1 MVEQFRNYCV
11 QTKIVRCGFLWK
23 KATKRPIPSV
33 DSHCESAVGGV
44 RNESWEL
51 GSTPSVTYNRL
62 FLQQDPIFS
71 SEGVPILRV
80 VSGGFRSRV
89 YKNQPVLP
97 FFFRMCRIVALL
109 LFCASS
115 LMAWAQQDVVT
126 QIRVIGNRR
135 IPRETVLARLF
146 THPGDTYDPATIER
160 DFNSLWNT
168 GYFENLQ
175 IAREDTPKGIILDI
189 IVKEKPTIREI
200 NYKGLNSVSTSDVLD
215 RFKKEHVTGLSVESP
230 YDPTKLARG
239 VDVIRALL
247 AEHGHQFATVKPEIK
262 TIPPSSVSINFN
274 VKEGPTVKV
283 GNITFTGNHAV
294 GSRDLR
300 AAMKNLR
307 PVGIPHS
314 IVLENIFARTYDAS
328 KLEEDT
334 ERVRRALQDRGYFR
348 AGVNDPI
355 THIRNE
361 GGLSFFTFRPRQGK
375 RIDIRI
381 PVEEGLRYRLGGVTF
396 TGNTHVQNV
405 KALRAQ
411 FPTKD
416 GELFNATAIGKGLDN
431 LRKAYN
437 SLGYINFTAVPTPRV
452 DDAKHLVYLDIDIDE
467 GKPFTVSRIEFQ
479 GNTITRD
486 RVIRRE
492 LLLEEG
498 ATYNSNQWEQSLLR
512 LNQLDYFDPLK
523 VDQDTEEHTDNE
535 NGTVSLLLKVHEKG
549 KNSIGLNGGV
559 SGLSGT
565 FLGLNY
571 STNNFLG
578 LGETLSLQGNIGNL
592 ARSVVFA
599 FTEPYLR
606 NKPTSV
612 GFQLFSR
619 KTDFNSA
626 RNFATVSGQAQNL
639 TAAQQSLT
647 QNYNQSSTG
656 LNFSVSYPLRRS
668 FKRVGLTYS
677 WDKSTIQTF
686 SQASANLFETL
697 AFRSGQIQGSNALEG
712 IYTSSVSLSYSYNKV
727 GPSIFRPRFGT
738 DVSAAFV
745 LAGLFGNVRYFT
757 PVVQYKHFIAMRGL
771 HPDRDGRNVLGFRVQ
786 GSYIQGYSGDVA
798 PPFSRFYSGG
808 DNELRGF
815 DVRGATPYAF
825 IPVRQNITLT
835 NPDGTPVP
843 IDPSNFTL
851 GNILIP
857 IPIYRPVSV
866 GGDIKMTSNIEYRI
880 PIAGPVQFEIFDD
893 FDITSVVRQSQ
904 LRQSVEGADQLNS
917 PLYGCTSYFNGAC
930 QGGQAI
936 QFINLIRPIAGTNVV
951 PRMSI
956 GGEVSAMLPIV
967 NAPFRLY
974 YAFNAL
980 RLFENVQGESLITRS
995 MFPAG
1000 GAGDYTYQEAITAY
1014 DSLLHFREPKKTFRL
1029 SVSTTF

>member
-1 MVEQFRNYCV
+1 MVGSVRK
-11 QTKIVRCGFLWK
+11 QT
-23 KATKRPIPSV
+23 P
-33 DSHCESAVGGV
+33 
-44 RNESWEL
+44 EL

-62 FLQQDPIFS
+62 FPEPDPIFS

-80 VSGGFRSRV
+80 VSGSLRSRFPQ
-89 YKNQPVLP
+89 NQPAR
-97 FFFRMCRIVALL
+97 FFLRMCRIVGLL
-109 LFCASS
+109 LFCGSS
-115 LMAWAQQDVVT
+115 LIAWAQDAAQPNTIV

-146 THPGDTYDPATIER
+146 THQGDPYDPATIER

-175 IAREDTPKGIILDI
+175 IAREDTPKGIILDV

-215 RFKKEHVTGLSVESP
+215 RFKKEHLTGFSQESP
-230 YDPTKLARG
+230 YDPTKLARA
-239 VDVIRALL
+239 VDIIRALL

-262 TIPPSSVSINFN
+262 NIPPSSVAVNFN
-274 VKEGPTVKV
+274 IKEGPTVKV

-294 GSRDLR
+294 PSRELR
-300 AAMKNLR
+300 ASMKNLR

-314 IVLENIFARTYDAS
+314 IFFENLFARTYDAS

-334 ERVRRALQDRGYFR
+334 ERVRRAMQDRGYFK
-348 AGVNDPI
+348 AAVADPI

-361 GGLSFFTFRPRQGK
+361 GGLSFLTFRPRKGK
-375 RIDIRI
+375 RIDIKI
-381 PVEEGLRYRLGGVTF
+381 PVEEEQRYKLGGITF

-416 GELFNATAIGKGLDN
+416 GEWFNATAVGKGLEN

-437 SLGYINFTAVPTPRV
+437 SLGYINFTAVPTPRP
-452 DDAKHLVYLDIDIDE
+452 DEAKHEVFLDIDIDE

-498 ATYNSNQWEQSLLR
+498 SLYNSNLWEQSLLR

-523 VDQDTEEHTDNE
+523 IDTDSEQHIDPE

-571 STNNFLG
+571 ATNNFLG

-592 ARSVVFA
+592 SRSAVFA
-599 FTEPYLR
+599 FNEPYLR
-606 NKPTSV
+606 NRPISV

-619 KTDFNSA
+619 KSDFNSA
-626 RNFATVSGQAQNL
+626 RNFASVTGNANL
-639 TAAQQSLT
+639 SAAQQSLT

-656 LNFSVSYPLRRS
+656 LNFSLQYPIRRS
-668 FKRVGLTYS
+668 FKRVGITYS
-677 WDKSTIQTF
+677 WDKSTITTF
-686 SQASANLFETL
+686 SQASANLFQTL
-697 AFRSGQIQGSNALEG
+697 AFRSGQIQGPNALEG
-712 IYTSSVSLSYSYNKV
+712 IYTSSVSLSYVYNTV
-727 GPSIFRPRFGT
+727 GPTLFRPHYGT
-738 DVSAAFV
+738 DISAAFQ

-757 PVVQYKHFIAMRGL
+757 PVVQYKHFIGMKGL
-771 HPDRDGRNVLGFRVQ
+771 HPSRDGRNTLGYRVQ
-786 GSYIQGYSGDVA
+786 ASYIQGFSGDVA
-798 PPFSRFYSGG
+798 PPFARFYSGG

-815 DVRGATPYAF
+815 DVRSATPYGF
-825 IPVRQNITLT
+825 IPVRTNITLT

-843 IDPSNFTL
+843 IQPGNFTL

-866 GGDIKMTSNIEYRI
+866 GGDVKLTTNIEYRI
-880 PIAGPVQFEIFDD
+880 PIAGPVGFSIFDD

-936 QFINLIRPIAGTNVV
+936 QFNNEIRPISGTNFR
-951 PRMSI
+951 PRMSV
-956 GGEVSAMLPIV
+956 GGEISAMLPIV

-974 YAFNAL
+974 YAYNVL
-980 RLFENVQGESLITRS
+980 RLFEDRQGESLITRS

-1000 GAGDYTYQEAITAY
+1000 GAGDFTYAEAISAY
-1014 DSLLHFREPKKTFRL
+1014 DSLLQFREPRKTFRL

>member
-1 MVEQFRNYCV
+1 M
-11 QTKIVRCGFLWK
+11 
-23 KATKRPIPSV
+23 
-33 DSHCESAVGGV
+33 VGGL
-44 RNESWEL
+44 RNDPPEL

-62 FLQQDPIFS
+62 FLKQDPIFS

-80 VSGGFRSRV
+80 VSGSLRSRFQ
-89 YKNQPVLP
+89 KNQFALP
-97 FFFRMCRIVALL
+97 FCFRMCRLLALL
-109 LFCASS
+109 LFCGSS
-115 LMAWAQQDVVT
+115 VVVWAQQDVAQPPAAQPGVIQ

-146 THPGDTYDPATIER
+146 SHPGDTYDPATIER

-175 IAREDTPKGIILDI
+175 IAREDSPKGIILDI

-215 RFKKEHVTGLSVESP
+215 RFKKEHVTGFSVESP
-230 YDPTKLARG
+230 YDPTKLARAI
-239 VDVIRALL
+239 DVIRALL
-247 AEHGHQFATVKPEIK
+247 AEHGHQFATVKPDIK
-262 TIPPSSVSINFN
+262 TIPPSSVTVNFI

-283 GNITFTGNHAV
+283 GNITFTGNRAV
-294 GSRDLR
+294 SSRDLR
-300 AAMKNLR
+300 ASMKNLR

-314 IVLENIFARTYDAS
+314 IILENLFARTYDAS

-348 AGVNDPI
+348 AGVNDPT

-361 GGLSFFTFRPRQGK
+361 GGLSFFTFRPRTGK
-375 RIDIRI
+375 RIDIRVPI
-381 PVEEGLRYRLGGVTF
+381 DEGERYRLGGVTF

-416 GELFNATAIGKGLDN
+416 GEWFNATAVGKGLDN
-431 LRKAYN
+431 LRKAYGG
-437 SLGYINFTAVPTPRV
+437 LGYINFTGVPTPRI

-498 ATYNSNQWEQSLLR
+498 AVYNSNLWEQSLLH
-512 LNQLDYFDPLK
+512 LNQMDYFDPLK
-523 VDQDTEEHTDNE
+523 VEQDSEEHTDPD

-571 STNNFLG
+571 QTNNFLG
-578 LGETLSLQGNIGNL
+578 LGETLSVQGNIGNL
-592 ARSVVFA
+592 SRNVLFA
-599 FTEPYLR
+599 FNEPYLH
-606 NKPTSV
+606 NKPISL
-612 GFQLFSR
+612 GFQVFSR
-619 KTDFNSA
+619 KSDFNSA
-626 RNFATVSGQAQNL
+626 RNYASVTGQSSAL
-639 TAAQQSLT
+639 TAAQSSLT

-677 WDKSTIQTF
+677 WDKSTITTF
-686 SQASANLFETL
+686 SQASANLFQTL
-697 AFRSGQIQGSNALEG
+697 AFRSGQIQGANALEG
-712 IYTSSVSLSYSYNKV
+712 IYTSSVSLSYIYNKV
-727 GPSIFRPRFGT
+727 GPSVFRPRFGT
-738 DVSAAFV
+738 DISAAFQ

-757 PVVQYKHFIAMRGL
+757 PVVQYKHYIAMKGL
-771 HPDRDGRNVLGFRVQ
+771 RPNPEGRNVLALRAQASYVQ
-786 GSYIQGYSGDVA
+786 GFSGDVA
-798 PPFSRFYSGG
+798 PPFNRFYSGG

-815 DVRGATPYAF
+815 DIRAATPYAF

-843 IDPSNFTL
+843 IDPGNYTL
-851 GNILIP
+851 GNIPIP

-866 GGDIKMTSNIEYRI
+866 GGDVKFTTNIEYRI
-880 PIAGPVQFEIFDD
+880 PIGGPVMFSVFDD

-917 PLYGCTSYFNGAC
+917 PLYGCTSYFNGSC
-930 QGGQAI
+930 QGGQTI
-936 QFINLIRPIAGTNVV
+936 QFINLIKPISGTNIV
-951 PRMSI
+951 PRMSL
-956 GGEVSAMLPIV
+956 GGEISAMLPIV

-974 YAFNAL
+974 YAYNAL
-980 RLFENVQGESLITRS
+980 RLSEDVQGESLITRS

-1000 GAGDYTYQEAITAY
+1000 GAGDYTYNNAISAY

>member
-1 MVEQFRNYCV
+1 MVSRVVN
-11 QTKIVRCGFLWK
+11 
-23 KATKRPIPSV
+23 
-33 DSHCESAVGGV
+33 ESA
-44 RNESWEL
+44 EL
-51 GSTPSVTYNRL
+51 GSVPSVTYNRL
-62 FLQQDPIFS
+62 FLKQDLIFS

-80 VSGGFRSRV
+80 KSGSRCSRFL
-89 YKNQPVLP
+89 KNQPG
-97 FFFRMCRIVALL
+97 FSSRICRILALFFL
-109 LFCASS
+109 CGSS
-115 LMAWAQQDVVT
+115 VVVWAQQDVV
-126 QIRVIGNRR
+126 QSIRVIGNRR

-146 THPGDTYDPATIER
+146 THPGDTYDPATVER

-175 IAREDTPKGIILDI
+175 IAREDTPKGVVLDV

-247 AEHGHQFATVKPEIK
+247 AEHGHQFATVKPDIK
-262 TIPPSSVSINFN
+262 TIPLSSVSINFI

-283 GNITFTGNHAV
+283 GNITFAGNRAV
-294 GSRDLR
+294 NSRDLR
-300 AAMKNLR
+300 ASMRNLR
-307 PVGIPHS
+307 PVGVPHS
-314 IVLENIFARTYDAS
+314 IFLENLFARTYDAS

-348 AGVNDPI
+348 GSVNDPI

-381 PVEEGLRYRLGGVTF
+381 PVEEGERYKLGGITF
-396 TGNTHVQNV
+396 TGNTKITNV

-411 FPTKD
+411 FTTKD
-416 GELFNATAIGKGLDN
+416 GEYFNATAVGKGLDN
-431 LRKAYN
+431 LRKAYGG
-437 SLGYINFTAVPTPRV
+437 LGYINFTAVPTPRP

-467 GKPFTVSRIEFQ
+467 GKQFTVSKIEFQ

-492 LLLEEG
+492 LQLEEG
-498 ATYNSNQWEQSLLR
+498 AVYNSNQWESSILH
-512 LNQLDYFDPLK
+512 LNQLDYFDALK
-523 VDQDTEEHTDNE
+523 VDQDSDIHTDND
-535 NGTVSLLLKVHEKG
+535 NGTVSLLLRVHEKG

-592 ARSVVFA
+592 ARNVVFA

-606 NKPTSV
+606 NKPISL

-619 KTDFNSA
+619 KTDYNST
-626 RNFATVSGQAQNL
+626 RNSQVGGASANL
-639 TAAQQSLT
+639 SAAQQSLT

-656 LNFSVSYPLRRS
+656 VNFSVSYPLRNFR
-668 FKRVGLTYS
+668 RVGLTYA
-677 WDKSTIQTF
+677 WDKSTVTTF

-712 IYTSSVSLSYSYNKV
+712 IYTSSVSLSYLYNKV
-727 GPSIFRPRFGT
+727 GPTIFKPRFGT
-738 DVSAAFV
+738 DISAAFQ
-745 LAGLFGNVRYFT
+745 LAGLWGNVRYFS
-757 PVVQYKHFIAMRGL
+757 PVIQYKHFIAVKGL
-771 HPDRDGRNVLGFRVQ
+771 RPNPEGRNVVGYRMQ
-786 GSYIQGYSGDVA
+786 ASYIQGFSGDVA
-798 PPFSRFYSGG
+798 PPFARFYSGG

-815 DVRGATPYAF
+815 DIRGATPYAF

-835 NPDGTPVP
+835 NPDGTAVP
-843 IDPSNFTL
+843 IDPTNFTL
-851 GNILIP
+851 GNIPIP
-857 IPIYRPVSV
+857 LPIYRPVSV
-866 GGDIKMTSNIEYRI
+866 GGDVKFTGTIEYRI
-880 PIAGPVQFEIFDD
+880 PIAGPVGFALFND
-893 FDITSVVRQSQ
+893 FDITSVIRQSQ
-904 LRQSVEGADQLNS
+904 LRQSVEGSDQLNS
-917 PLYGCTSYFNGAC
+917 PLYGCTAYFNGSC
-930 QGGQAI
+930 QGGQSI
-936 QFINLIRPIAGTNVV
+936 KFINLIRPIHGTNVV
-951 PRMSI
+951 PRDSI
-956 GGEVSAMLPIV
+956 GGELSAFLPIV
-967 NAPFRLY
+967 NAPVRVY
-974 YAFNAL
+974 YAYNLA

-1000 GAGDYTYQEAITAY
+1000 GAGDFTYQNSISAFA
-1014 DSLLHFREPKKTFRL
+1014 SLLHFREPKKTFRL

>member
-1 MVEQFRNYCV
+1 MVGER
-11 QTKIVRCGFLWK
+11 KPGK
-23 KATKRPIPSV
+23 
-33 DSHCESAVGGV
+33 
-44 RNESWEL
+44 L

-62 FLQQDPIFS
+62 FLHQDPIFS

-80 VSGGFRSRV
+80 VSGSLRSRFHL
-89 YKNQPVLP
+89 NL
-97 FFFRMCRIVALL
+97 FRICRIVGLL
-109 LFCASS
+109 LFCGSS
-115 LMAWAQQDVVT
+115 LGAWAQQNVIQ

-146 THPGDTYDPATIER
+146 THIGDTYDPATIER

-175 IAREDTPKGIILDI
+175 IAREDTPKGIVLDV

-215 RFKKEHVTGLSVESP
+215 RFKKEHVTGFSVESP
-230 YDPTKLARG
+230 YDPTRLARAI
-239 VDVIRALL
+239 DVIRALL

-262 TIPPSSVSINFN
+262 TIPPSSVSITFN
-274 VKEGPTVKV
+274 IKEGPTVKV
-283 GNITFTGNHAV
+283 GNITFTGNRAV
-294 GSRDLR
+294 NSRELR
-300 AAMKNLR
+300 ASMRNLR
-307 PVGIPHS
+307 PIGVPHS
-314 IVLENIFARTYDAS
+314 IFLENIFARTYDAS

-348 AGVNDPI
+348 AGVSDPI

-381 PVEEGLRYRLGGVTF
+381 PIEEGQRYRLAGVNF
-396 TGNTHVQNV
+396 TGNTHVPNT

-416 GELFNATAIGKGLDN
+416 GEWFNATAVGKGLDN
-431 LRKAYN
+431 LRKAYG
-437 SLGYINFTAVPTPRV
+437 SLGYINFTAVPTPHV
-452 DDAKHLVYLDIDIDE
+452 DDAKHTVTLDIDIDE
-467 GKPFTVSRIEFQ
+467 GKSFTVSRIEFQ

-492 LLLEEG
+492 LLIEEG
-498 ATYNSNQWEQSLLR
+498 QAYNSNLWESSLLR

-523 VDQDTEEHTDNE
+523 IDQDSEIHQDNE
-535 NGTVSLLLKVHEKG
+535 NSTVSLLLKVHEKG

-592 ARSVVFA
+592 SRNVVFA

-606 NKPTSV
+606 NKPVSV

-619 KTDFNSA
+619 KSDYNSA
-626 RNFATVSGQAQNL
+626 RNYAAVSGNSSL
-639 TAAQQSLT
+639 SAAQSSLT

-656 LNFSVSYPLRRS
+656 LNFSVSYPIRRT
-668 FKRVGLTYS
+668 FKRIGLTYS
-677 WDKSTIQTF
+677 WDKSTITTF
-686 SQASANLFETL
+686 SQASANLFQTL
-697 AFRSGQIQGSNALEG
+697 AFRSGQIQGPNALEG
-712 IYTSSVSLSYSYNKV
+712 IYTSSASLSYSYNKS
-727 GPSIFRPRFGT
+727 GPSVFKPRFGT
-738 DVSAAFV
+738 DISAALQV
-745 LAGLFGNVRYFT
+745 AGLWGNVRYFT
-757 PVVQYKHFIAMRGL
+757 PVVQYKHYMAMRGW
-771 HPDRDGRNVLGFRVQ
+771 HPDPDGRNVLAFRVQ
-786 GSYIQGYSGDVA
+786 ASYIQGFSGDVA

-815 DVRGATPYAF
+815 DVRAATPYSF
-825 IPVRQNITLT
+825 IPVRANITLT

-843 IDPSNFTL
+843 IDPNNYTL
-851 GNILIP
+851 GNIPIP

-866 GGDIKMTSNIEYRI
+866 GGDAKFTSNLEYRI
-880 PIAGPVQFEIFDD
+880 PIAGPVQFSIFDD
-893 FDITSVVRQSQ
+893 FDMTSVVRQSQ
-904 LRQSVEGADQLNS
+904 LRQSIEGADQLNS
-917 PLYGCTSYFNGAC
+917 PLYGCTSYFNGSC
-930 QGGQAI
+930 QGGQQI
-936 QFINLIRPIAGTNVV
+936 QFINIIKPIHGTNVV
-951 PRMSI
+951 PRDSI
-956 GGEVSAMLPIV
+956 GAELQVILPIV

-974 YAFNAL
+974 YAYNLA
-980 RLFENVQGESLITRS
+980 RLYEDVQGESLITRS

-1000 GAGDYTYQEAITAY
+1000 GAGDFTYNEAISAY

>member
-1 MVEQFRNYCV
+1 
-11 QTKIVRCGFLWK
+11 
-23 KATKRPIPSV
+23 
-33 DSHCESAVGGV
+33 
-44 RNESWEL
+44 
-51 GSTPSVTYNRL
+51 
-62 FLQQDPIFS
+62 
-71 SEGVPILRV
+71 
-80 VSGGFRSRV
+80 VSGSHRSRF
-89 YKNQPVLP
+89 YPNQPAR
-97 FFFRMCRIVALL
+97 FFFQLAWFFLSLCRIAVLL
-109 LFCASS
+109 LFCGSS
-115 LMAWAQQDVVT
+115 LSAWAQQDAAPPAGDQSNIVT

-200 NYKGLNSVSTSDVLD
+200 NYKGLNSVSQSDVLD
-215 RFKKEHVTGLSVESP
+215 RFKKEHITGFSVESP
-230 YDPTKLARG
+230 YDPTKLAR
-239 VDVIRALL
+239 VIDVIRALL
-247 AEHGHQFATVKPEIK
+247 AEHGHQFATVKPDIK
-262 TIPPSSVSINFN
+262 TIPPSSVTVNFII
-274 VKEGPTVKV
+274 KEGPTVKV
-283 GNITFTGNHAV
+283 GNITFTGNRAV
-294 GSRDLR
+294 PSRDLR

-314 IVLENIFARTYDAS
+314 IFLENLFARTYDAS

-348 AGVNDPI
+348 AGVSDPI

-361 GGLSFFTFRPRQGK
+361 GGLSLLTFRPRQGK

-381 PVEEGLRYRLGGVTF
+381 PVDEGERYRLGGVTF
-396 TGNTHVQNV
+396 TGNTHVPNV

-416 GELFNATAIGKGLDN
+416 GEWFNATAVGKGLEN
-431 LRKAYN
+431 LRKAYG
-437 SLGYINFTAVPTPRV
+437 SLGYINFTAVPTPRP

-498 ATYNSNQWEQSLLR
+498 SVYNSNLWEQSLLR

-523 VDQDTEEHTDNE
+523 IDTDSEEHTDAE

-578 LGETLSLQGNIGNL
+578 LGETLSLQGNLGNL
-592 ARSVVFA
+592 ARSVTFA
-599 FTEPYLR
+599 FNEPYLR
-606 NKPTSV
+606 NKPVSV
-612 GFQLFSR
+612 GFQVFSR
-619 KTDFNSA
+619 KSDYNSA
-626 RNFATVSGQAQNL
+626 RNFAAVSGNANL
-639 TAAQQSLT
+639 SAAQQSLT

-656 LNFSVSYPLRRS
+656 LNFSIQYPIRRT
-668 FKRVGLTYS
+668 FKRVGLTYA
-677 WDKSTIQTF
+677 WDKSSITTF
-686 SQASANLFETL
+686 SQASANLFQTL
-697 AFRSGQIQGSNALEG
+697 AFRSGQIQGPNALEG
-712 IYTSSVSLSYSYNKV
+712 IYTSSISLSYSYNKV

-738 DVSAAFV
+738 DISGAFQ
-745 LAGLFGNVRYFT
+745 LAGLWGNVRYFS
-757 PVVQYKHFIAMRGL
+757 PVVQYKHYVAVKGFR
-771 HPDRDGRNVLGFRVQ
+771 PNPDGRNTIGYRVQ
-786 GSYIQGYSGDVA
+786 LSYIQGFSGDVA
-798 PPFSRFYSGG
+798 PPFARFYSGG

-815 DVRGATPYAF
+815 DVRAATPYAF

-843 IDPSNFTL
+843 IQPGNFTL
-851 GNILIP
+851 GNIVIP

-866 GGDIKMTSNIEYRI
+866 GGDTMLTTNIEYRI
-880 PIAGPVQFEIFDD
+880 PIAGPVQFAIFDD
-893 FDITSVVRQSQ
+893 FNITAVVRQSQ

-930 QGGQAI
+930 QGGQSI
-936 QFINLIRPIAGTNVV
+936 QFVNEIKPIAGTNAV
-951 PRMSI
+951 PRMSV
-956 GGEVSAMLPIV
+956 GGEFSAMLPIV
-967 NAPFRLY
+967 NAPMRLY
-974 YAFNAL
+974 YAYNPL
-980 RLFENVQGESLITRS
+980 RLLENQQGESLITRS

-1000 GAGDYTYQEAITAY
+1000 GAGDFTYAEAISAY
-1014 DSLLHFREPKKTFRL
+1014 DSLLHFREPRKTFRL

>member
-1 MVEQFRNYCV
+1 
-11 QTKIVRCGFLWK
+11 
-23 KATKRPIPSV
+23 
-33 DSHCESAVGGV
+33 
-44 RNESWEL
+44 
-51 GSTPSVTYNRL
+51 
-62 FLQQDPIFS
+62 
-71 SEGVPILRV
+71 
-80 VSGGFRSRV
+80 
-89 YKNQPVLP
+89 
-97 FFFRMCRIVALL
+97 
-109 LFCASS
+109 
-115 LMAWAQQDVVT
+115 
-126 QIRVIGNRR
+126 
-135 IPRETVLARLF
+135 VLARLF

-175 IAREDTPKGIILDI
+175 IAREDTAKGVVLDI

-215 RFKKEHVTGLSVESP
+215 RFKKEHVTGFSVEAP
-230 YDPTKLARG
+230 YDPTKLARAI
-239 VDVIRALL
+239 DVIRALL
-247 AEHGHQFATVKPEIK
+247 AEHGHQFATVKPDIK
-262 TIPPSSVSINFN
+262 TIPPSSVTVNFII
-274 VKEGPTVKV
+274 KEGPTVKV

-294 GSRDLR
+294 SSRELR
-300 AAMKNLR
+300 AAMRNLR

-381 PVEEGLRYRLGGVTF
+381 PVDEGERYRLGGVTF
-396 TGNTHVQNV
+396 TGNTHVPNI
-405 KALRAQ
+405 KALRSQ

-416 GELFNATAIGKGLDN
+416 GEFFNATAVGKGLDN
-431 LRKAYN
+431 LRKAYG
-437 SLGYINFTAVPTPRV
+437 SLGYINFTAVPTPRI
-452 DDAKHLVYLDIDIDE
+452 DDAKHLVFLDIDIDE
-467 GKPFTVSRIEFQ
+467 GKPFTVARIEFQ

-492 LLLEEG
+492 LMLEEG
-498 ATYNSNQWEQSLLR
+498 QVYNSNLWESSLLR

-523 VDQDTEEHTDNE
+523 VEQDSDIHPDPD

-592 ARSVVFA
+592 ARNVTFA
-599 FTEPYLR
+599 FNEPYLR
-606 NKPTSV
+606 NRPISV

-619 KTDFNSA
+619 KSDFNSA
-626 RNFATVSGQAQNL
+626 RNYAAVSGQSSNL

-656 LNFSVSYPLRRS
+656 LNFSVSYPIRRT
-668 FKRVGLTYS
+668 FKRIGLTYS
-677 WDKSTIQTF
+677 WDKSTITTF
-686 SQASANLFETL
+686 SQASANLFQTL
-697 AFRSGQIQGSNALEG
+697 AFRSGQIQGANALEG

-727 GPSIFRPRFGT
+727 GPSVFKPRFGS
-738 DVSAAFV
+738 DVSAALV
-745 LAGLFGNVRYFT
+745 IAGLFGNVRYFT
-757 PVVQYKHFIAMRGL
+757 PVVQYKHYMAMKGFR
-771 HPDRDGRNVLGFRVQ
+771 PNPEGRNVLAFRTQ
-786 GSYIQGYSGDVA
+786 ASYIQGFSGDVA

-815 DVRGATPYAF
+815 DIRAATPYGF

-843 IDPSNFTL
+843 IDPNNYTL
-851 GNILIP
+851 GNIPIP

-866 GGDIKMTSNIEYRI
+866 GGDVKFTSNIEYRI
-880 PIAGPVQFEIFDD
+880 PLGGPVQFSIFDD
-893 FDITSVVRQSQ
+893 FDITSVVRGSQ

-917 PLYGCTSYFNGAC
+917 PLYGCTSYFNGSC

-936 QFINLIRPIAGTNVV
+936 QFINRIRPIAGTNVV
-951 PRMSI
+951 PRMSV
-956 GGEVSAMLPIV
+956 GGEISAFLPIV

-974 YAFNAL
+974 YAYNTN
-980 RLFENVQGESLITRS
+980 RLYENVQGESLITRS

-1000 GAGDYTYQEAITAY
+1000 GAGDYTYANAISAY
-1014 DSLLHFREPKKTFRL
+1014 DSLLHFREPRKTFRL

>member
-1 MVEQFRNYCV
+1 
-11 QTKIVRCGFLWK
+11 
-23 KATKRPIPSV
+23 
-33 DSHCESAVGGV
+33 
-44 RNESWEL
+44 
-51 GSTPSVTYNRL
+51 
-62 FLQQDPIFS
+62 
-71 SEGVPILRV
+71 
-80 VSGGFRSRV
+80 
-89 YKNQPVLP
+89 
-97 FFFRMCRIVALL
+97 MCRNLAL
-109 LFCASS
+109 FFVCGSS
-115 LMAWAQQDVVT
+115 LIAWAQQDVASPNVI
-126 QIRVIGNRR
+126 QNIRVIGNRR

-175 IAREDTPKGIILDI
+175 IAREDTPKGVVLDI

-215 RFKKEHVTGLSVESP
+215 RFKKEHVTGFSVEAP
-230 YDPTKLARG
+230 YDPTKLARAI
-239 VDVIRALL
+239 DVIRALL
-247 AEHGHQFATVKPEIK
+247 AEHGHQFATVKPDIK
-262 TIPPSSVSINFN
+262 TIPPSSVTVNFII
-274 VKEGPTVKV
+274 KEGPTVKV

-294 GSRDLR
+294 NSRDLR
-300 AAMKNLR
+300 AAMRNLR

-314 IVLENIFARTYDAS
+314 IILENIFARTYDAS

-334 ERVRRALQDRGYFR
+334 ERVRRALQDKGYFR

-381 PVEEGLRYRLGGVTF
+381 PVDEGERYRLGGVTF
-396 TGNTHVQNV
+396 TGNTHVPNI
-405 KALRAQ
+405 KALRSQ

-416 GELFNATAIGKGLDN
+416 GEFFNATAVGKGLDN
-431 LRKAYN
+431 LRKAYG
-437 SLGYINFTAVPTPRV
+437 SLGYINFTAVPTPRI
-452 DDAKHLVYLDIDIDE
+452 DDAKHLVFLDIDIDE
-467 GKPFTVSRIEFQ
+467 GKPFTVARIEFQ

-492 LLLEEG
+492 LMLEEG
-498 ATYNSNQWEQSLLR
+498 QVYNSNLWESSLLR

-523 VDQDTEEHTDNE
+523 VEQDSDIHPDAE

-592 ARSVVFA
+592 ARNVTFA
-599 FTEPYLR
+599 FNEPYLR
-606 NKPTSV
+606 NRPVSV

-619 KTDFNSA
+619 KSDFNSA
-626 RNFATVSGQAQNL
+626 RNYAQVSGQSSNL

-656 LNFSVSYPLRRS
+656 LNFSVSYPIRRT

-677 WDKSTIQTF
+677 WDKSTITTF
-686 SQASANLFETL
+686 SQASANLFQTL

-727 GPSIFRPRFGT
+727 GPSVFKPRFGS
-738 DVSAAFV
+738 DVSAA
-745 LAGLFGNVRYFT
+745 LIIAGLFGNVRYFT
-757 PVVQYKHFIAMRGL
+757 PVVQYKHYMAMKGL
-771 HPDRDGRNVLGFRVQ
+771 RPNPEGRNVLAFRTQ
-786 GSYIQGYSGDVA
+786 ISYIQGFSGDVA

-815 DVRGATPYAF
+815 DIRAATPYGF
-825 IPVRQNITLT
+825 IPVRQSITLT

-843 IDPSNFTL
+843 IDPNNYTL
-851 GNILIP
+851 GNIPIP

-866 GGDIKMTSNIEYRI
+866 GGDVKFTSNIEYRI
-880 PIAGPVQFEIFDD
+880 PLGGPVQFSIFDD
-893 FDITSVVRQSQ
+893 FDITSVVRGSQ
-904 LRQSVEGADQLNS
+904 LRQSVEGSDQLNS
-917 PLYGCTSYFNGAC
+917 PLYGCTSYFNGSC
-930 QGGQAI
+930 QGGQQI
-936 QFINLIRPIAGTNVV
+936 QFINRIRPIAGTNLV
-951 PRMSI
+951 PRMSV
-956 GGEVSAMLPIV
+956 GGEISAFLPIV
-967 NAPFRLY
+967 NAPFRIY
-974 YAFNAL
+974 YAYNTN
-980 RLFENVQGESLITRS
+980 RLYENVQGESLITRS

-1000 GAGDYTYQEAITAY
+1000 GAGDYTYANAISAF
-1014 DSLLHFREPKKTFRL
+1014 DSLLHFREPRKTFRL